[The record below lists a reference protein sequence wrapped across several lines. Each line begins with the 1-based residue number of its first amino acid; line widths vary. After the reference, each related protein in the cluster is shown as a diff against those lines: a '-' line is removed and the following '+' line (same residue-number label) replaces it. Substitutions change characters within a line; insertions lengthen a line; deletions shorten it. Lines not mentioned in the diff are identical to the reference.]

1 MVAFKFRL
9 EHLYLLVSEPRP
21 TLLVLLTRP
30 VLLVALALAAL
41 FGGCSCGSGSLL
53 LATYWGRFLLV
64 LVILIVFVLV
74 VKVVDARIFIF
85 LFAL

>member
-64 LVILIVFVLV
+64 ILIVFVLV

>member
-41 FGGCSCGSGSLL
+41 FGGCSCGSGSLF
-53 LATYWGRFLLV
+53 LATYWGRFL